1 MGTLEPRSIR
11 FVRIDTM
18 KLSLYFIALV
28 NATPQKKKLNNSVR
42 DNVGVPAMSC
52 GDDIA
57 NKGFSTY
64 LNVVDN
70 GQNGHFT
77 IEEYANN
84 MNCFVDFA
92 SQCGETGVNVEV
104 THLSVESYY
113 YNGDEHC
120 YDWIK
125 FAFTVDDNQML
136 TDNLCG
142 CMDDPNHSSCD
153 YVNYPYLYYDSFH
166 SSSTDDLNETLV
178 GTDIKFIISTDKSA
192 HGGKVSVQWQ
202 CVEPPA
208 PTTASNT
215 IEMAEALMTDDFPPS
230 MAIGYGCTGRGEFDA
245 FSTTIGTPVDPV
257 DQAFFAWKKCV
268 QCASGGD
275 KSAVGA
281 YEYDVDN
288 DSCGSANRAFCECD
302 RILINKLAT
311 QTSPMA
317 SQTEASRC
325 TARGGHGDLTCCNWN
340 RHRWAAYN
348 ENNSCCGD
356 DGVKEI
362 GLC

>member
-1 MGTLEPRSIR
+1 
-11 FVRIDTM
+11 M
-18 KLSLYFIALV
+18 KLSLYFTALV
-28 NATPQKKKLNNSVR
+28 NAIPQKKKLNNSVR
-42 DNVGVPAMSC
+42 NNVGVPALSC
-52 GDDIA
+52 GDDIVD
-57 NKGFSTY
+57 
-64 LNVVDN
+64 VVDN

-77 IEEYANN
+77 IEEYAND

-104 THLSVESYY
+104 THLSVEAYSYN
-113 YNGDEHC
+113 YNYNDYMDC
-120 YDWIK
+120 SYDRVK
-125 FAFTVDDNQML
+125 FAFTVDDIQMF
-136 TDNLCG
+136 TDDLCG
-142 CMDDPNHSSCD
+142 CMDDPDHPSCD
-153 YVNYPYLYYDSFH
+153 LGNYPYMNDPG
-166 SSSTDDLNETLV
+166 SSIVDPLVTSATDDLNETLV
-178 GTDIKFIISTDKSA
+178 GTDIKLIIKTDGSN

-208 PTTASNT
+208 QTTASNT

-230 MAIGYGCTGRGEFDA
+230 MATNYGCAGRGEFDA
-245 FSTTIGTPVDPV
+245 FSTTIGTPVDSV
-257 DQAFFAWKKCV
+257 DHSFFAWKKCV
-268 QCASGGD
+268 QCASDGD
-275 KSAVGA
+275 KSAIGA
-281 YEYDVDN
+281 YDYDVAN

-325 TARGGHGDLTCCNWN
+325 TARGGQGGLTCCNWN